1 MRSTSPLR
9 LRTLVAVS
17 FVSLVWL
24 GCTDSRDL
32 TAPDDL
38 GPNIRVVDQVALDHA
53 IRVLEAHTD
62 GLLAL
67 EAVVGT
73 AVGVSEMGGPVVKVY
88 LMRDE
93 VGGIP
98 VNVEGVTF
106 VPEFSGE
113 LFSRQG
119 GSQGKGGGKGKNNS
133 VDRTA
138 KFRPVPI
145 GVSTGHPDISAGTV
159 GARVIGQGKV
169 YALSNNHV
177 YADQNSAMAKTDGT
191 GDNVLQPGAFDGG
204 VNPADAFGTLHAFVP
219 IVFSMLADNKVDAA
233 IAQTTMQLLSNAT
246 PSDGY
251 GTHPSTTTDA
261 AFGQKVKKYG
271 RTTGL
276 TSGNIDAI
284 HATVLINYGANGV
297 ARFVDQIIITP
308 GTFSAGGDSGS
319 LILVTTTT
327 GKGRNR
333 TEMLEAV
340 GLLFA
345 GSPFV
350 TIANPIEAV
359 LQRFTVELDG
369 N

>member
-1 MRSTSPLR
+1 MSRNTLR
-9 LRTLVAVS
+9 LRGSLVAVLL
-17 FVSLVWL
+17 VSLVWL
-24 GCTDSRDL
+24 GCTDTRDL

-38 GPNIRVVDQVALDHA
+38 GPNIRIVDQVALDHA

-98 VNVEGVTF
+98 VNVEGVPF

-113 LFSRQG
+113 ILSRQVV
-119 GSQGKGGGKGKNNS
+119 SQAKGGKGNGKKNS

-138 KFRPVPI
+138 TFDRPVPI
-145 GVSTGHPDISAGTV
+145 GVSTGHPDITAGTI
-159 GARVIGQGKV
+159 GARVTDGADV
-169 YALSNNHV
+169 FALSNNHV
-177 YADQNSAMAKTDGT
+177 YADQNDASI
-191 GDNVLQPGAFDGG
+191 GDAVIQPGTFDGG
-204 VNPADAFGTLHAFVP
+204 SSPADNIGTLANYVP
-219 IVFSMLADNKVDAA
+219 IDFSGAINVVDAA
-233 IAQTTMQLLSNAT
+233 IAGTTTSYLSNAT

-251 GTHPSTTTDA
+251 GMHPSTTTAA

-276 TSGNIDAI
+276 TSGSIDAI
-284 HATVLINYGANGV
+284 HATVLINYGANGM
-297 ARFVDQIIITP
+297 ARFGDQIVIIP
-308 GTFSAGGDSGS
+308 GTFSDGGDSGS
-319 LILVTTTT
+319 LILATT
-327 GKGRNR
+327 GKGKNKSVH
-333 TEMLEAV
+333 AV

-345 GSPFV
+345 GSSFV
-350 TIANPIEAV
+350 TIANPIDAV
-359 LQRFTVELDG
+359 LAAFGVILDG
-369 N
+369 S